1 MEVHLA
7 GTGKDALPLGTC
19 EALLSDLVNAAPHL
33 SHTGEQVVIEQHL
46 NIVAAPGLSGATAAA
61 GGKAHLGTLRI
72 KMRLRKPI
80 SEAARY
86 HKDMDEVKAATRAAT
101 TVAGKPGSL
110 TANKRQVVTVQILGC
125 KDLKC
130 RSGSA
135 AQMAPFFH
143 YQFFTFPERLSHT
156 AAGPAPVFQDSA
168 PYTMDFDDGAMKY
181 LESQKLN
188 IVLFDDNAPMTG
200 IERGGQSSGA
210 MGDEVDDLIG
220 TCAIPLA
227 DLAKGIA
234 INGDFDVRGLENESR
249 GKMTVKISVVNP
261 TNSTAAGRAKA
272 SKDVKRTQSLSYTT
286 AWEMDIVRR
295 IATKLGRLSVDV
307 ELMFGIFSRGTP
319 SCTREDFKYCCLQR
333 LNLKDT
339 LSEKE
344 IDMLLDAK
352 LDDQANMDRKQFV
365 DIFATAIGEAK
376 HEA

>member
-33 SHTGEQVVIEQHL
+33 SDHMGDSVVIEQHL

-86 HKDMDEVKAATRAAT
+86 HKDMGEVRAATRAAT
-101 TVAGKPGSL
+101 TAAGKPGSA
-110 TANKRQVVTVQILGC
+110 TATKRQLVTVQVVGC
-125 KDLKC
+125 KGLKC
-130 RSGSA
+130 SSGSA

-156 AAGPAPVFQDSA
+156 SAGPDPVFQDSA

-227 DLAKGIA
+227 DLAKGIS
-234 INGDFDVRGLENESR
+234 INGDFDVRGLQNESR

-261 TNSTAAGRAKA
+261 AASTTASRAKA
-272 SKDVKRTQSLSYTT
+272 
-286 AWEMDIVRR
+286 
-295 IATKLGRLSVDV
+295 
-307 ELMFGIFSRGTP
+307 
-319 SCTREDFKYCCLQR
+319 
-333 LNLKDT
+333 
-339 LSEKE
+339 
-344 IDMLLDAK
+344 
-352 LDDQANMDRKQFV
+352 
-365 DIFATAIGEAK
+365 
-376 HEA
+376 